1 MIDAAIARGQGRSLT
16 GGQLEPIVL
25 ESLVPPNVAI
35 LVEAETDN
43 KNRTLGDLKLVVK
56 NGGGLSSS
64 TAFYFTKRGRAVFK
78 PAEGGPSLSD
88 LLEAAIE
95 HDGVEDVEELPDGGF
110 LVWTEPAMLT
120 SITSAFGRDLDLEI
134 VESDIVFDPNE
145 ETQVKIDSSELAEE
159 LEGIFSGLKE
169 YPEVKGIYANIRQ
182 GTISDEEWSRIERH
196 LDV

>member
-1 MIDAAIARGQGRSLT
+1 M
-16 GGQLEPIVL
+16 EPITL

-64 TAFYFTKRGRAVFK
+64 TAFYFSKRGRALFK
-78 PAEGGPSLSD
+78 SKEGGPSLSD
-88 LLEAAIE
+88 LLEEAIE
-95 HDGVEDVEELPDGGF
+95 HDGVEDVEEMPDGSF

-120 SITSAFGRDLDLEI
+120 SITSAFERQLGLEI
-134 VESDIVFDPNE
+134 VESDIVFDPKE

-159 LEGIFSGLKE
+159 LESIFSGLKE

-182 GTISDEEWSRIERH
+182 GTIPDEQWSRIEKH